1 MIQFKSLRESVDN
14 KVGSLEN
21 AIHQQQKEVSS
32 KLHKIDC
39 SLNRHKE
46 ELTQQLHCEIQ
57 SNKEDIKRIVEE
69 NKLLKKENTLLKERL
84 SQIEQNQLKNNV
96 IITGIPEQQ
105 WETYST
111 TKQRVRDTI
120 VSALKSYNDED
131 RQANVI
137 TADNTEITYCW

>member
-1 MIQFKSLRESVDN
+1 MTDSKASTSTPKIMDIFTNKLSDSPQSIKRLSSQLSPTDDDQLPKKANIISDEDNNDIPTNYAQLLDPLLIQFKSLRESVDN

-57 SNKEDIKRIVEE
+57 SN
-69 NKLLKKENTLLKERL
+69 
-84 SQIEQNQLKNNV
+84 
-96 IITGIPEQQ
+96 
-105 WETYST
+105 
-111 TKQRVRDTI
+111 
-120 VSALKSYNDED
+120 
-131 RQANVI
+131 
-137 TADNTEITYCW
+137 